1 MTPDAFT
8 TKVVGVSFCENYP
21 QSIFGLGASVAT
33 GSLGVTL
40 ERDKLNTYDENAI
53 KVKHDN
59 LMLGHIPKFIASVIA
74 SEIDNGKNWFA
85 EVESILVSAENPEQP
100 GLKLRLWRQQ

>member
-21 QSIFGLGASVAT
+21 QSIFGLSASVAS

-40 ERDKLNTYDENAI
+40 ERDKNNAYDENAI
-53 KVKHDN
+53 KVKHN
-59 LMLGHIPKFIASVIA
+59 GLMLGHIPKFIASVIA
-74 SEIDNGKNWFA
+74 GEIDCGKPWLA
-85 EVESILVSAENPEQP
+85 EIESILVSAENLDQP
-100 GLKLRLWRQQ
+100 GLKIRVWRKQ